1 MDTRKHLCS
10 LARML
15 LPALGFVLICV
26 GAYLMSHHN
35 AYNSSLRYI
44 LDYFLIACGL
54 WCLLTGVFWTICHG
68 MKRKRQHQRSR
79 RHHTAAHIHVYTVD
93 RPSFHLPSYEESQQ
107 NHTSAFSATA
117 AADYSVLGLSEDDLR
132 FNLAPPLYTQ
142 DISEAPDDTFNHEEP
157 PAYSEM
163 AMQPHR
169 EPQGLPQQPEHSRL
183 DRVPC
188 PELDGR

>member
-1 MDTRKHLCS
+1 RDNRTFLLLHLCS

-26 GAYLMSHHN
+26 GAYLMSLHN
-35 AYNSSLRYI
+35 VYNSSLCYI
-44 LDYFLIACGL
+44 LAYILIACGL
-54 WCLLTGVFWTICHG
+54 CCLLTGVFWTICHG
-68 MKRKRQHQRSR
+68 MKRKRQRSR
-79 RHHTAAHIHVYTVD
+79 SHHTAAHIHVYTVD
-93 RPSFHLPSYEESQQ
+93 RYA
-107 NHTSAFSATA
+107 SA
-117 AADYSVLGLSEDDLR
+117 LSLTWGQIQLM

-163 AMQPHR
+163 AMQLHR
-169 EPQGLPQQPEHSRL
+169 EPQGLPQQPEHSGL

>member
-10 LARML
+10 LARL
-15 LPALGFVLICV
+15 VLPALSFVLICV
-26 GAYLMSHHN
+26 GAYLMSLHN
-35 AYNSSLRYI
+35 AYNYTLSYI
-44 LDYFLIACGL
+44 LAYVLIACGFL
-54 WCLLTGVFWTICHG
+54 SLLTGVFWTICHG
-68 MKRKRQHQRSR
+68 MKRKMQHQRSR
-79 RHHTAAHIHVYTVD
+79 CHHATAHVHVYTVD
-93 RPSFHLPSYEESQQ
+93 RSSFYLPSYEESQQ
-107 NHTSAFSATA
+107 NHASA
-117 AADYSVLGLSEDDLR
+117 AAAAYSVLVVSEDGLR
-132 FNLAPPLYTQ
+132 FNLAPPLYTP

-169 EPQGLPQQPEHSRL
+169 EPHGLPEQPEHSRL

>member
-26 GAYLMSHHN
+26 GAYLMSLHN
-35 AYNSSLRYI
+35 VYNSSLCYI
-44 LDYFLIACGL
+44 LAYVLIAFGL
-54 WCLLTGVFWTICHG
+54 CCLLTGVFWTICHG
-68 MKRKRQHQRSR
+68 MKRKRQRSR
-79 RHHTAAHIHVYTVD
+79 SHHTAAHIHVYTVD
-93 RPSFHLPSYEESQQ
+93 RPSFHLPSYEESQH

-117 AADYSVLGLSEDDLR
+117 AAAYSVLGLSEDGLR

-163 AMQPHR
+163 AMQLHR
-169 EPQGLPQQPEHSRL
+169 EPQGLPQQPEHSGL